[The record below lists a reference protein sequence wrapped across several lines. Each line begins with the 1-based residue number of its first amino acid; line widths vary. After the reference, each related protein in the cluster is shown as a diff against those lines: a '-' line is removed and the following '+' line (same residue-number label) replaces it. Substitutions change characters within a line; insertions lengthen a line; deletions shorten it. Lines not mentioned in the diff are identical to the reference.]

1 MYSTNPSS
9 DQSHRSTFDRFLPAS
24 EVDARGPFLNR
35 IAVARLRK
43 ASRYL
48 MALATLLLLLLAGCA
63 SDSKYDDE
71 EQDESKSWPVEKLFT
86 EAKKELKSGD
96 YTLAIQYFETLQARF
111 PFGKFAQQAQLE
123 AAYAYYL
130 SEEYDSAIASANRFI
145 RLNPT
150 HPKVDY
156 AYYLRGLSSFH
167 KKDTS
172 FDAIMPQ
179 DPSTRD
185 PGASRESFNYF
196 AELVKKFPKSK
207 YVPDAIKRMKF
218 QRNTL
223 AKHELNIAS
232 FYFKRGA
239 YVAAANRAKYV
250 VENYPRTPAIPNAL
264 LVMTKAYEALEM
276 DDLAKNSRK
285 ILNMNYPNFEN
296 NPSSVLKGEAE

>member
-1 MYSTNPSS
+1 MYRTYRNSVRKP
-9 DQSHRSTFDRFLPAS
+9 RSIHGSPLIVLLS
-24 EVDARGPFLNR
+24 
-35 IAVARLRK
+35 
-43 ASRYL
+43 
-48 MALATLLLLLLAGCA
+48 LLLLLVGCA
-63 SDSKYDDE
+63 GDSSKYDDE
-71 EQDESKSWPVEKLFT
+71 EADESKSWPVEKLFS
-86 EAKKELKSGD
+86 EAKKELKAGD
-96 YTLAIQYFETLQARF
+96 YTLAIQYYETLQARF
-111 PFGKFAQQAQLE
+111 PFGKYAQQAQLE

-172 FDAIMPQ
+172 MDAIMPQ
-179 DPSTRD
+179 DSSTRD

-207 YVPDAIKRMKF
+207 YVPDSIKRMKF

-232 FYFKRGA
+232 FYLRRGA

-285 ILNMNYPNFEN
+285 ILNLNYPDFEN
-296 NPSSVLKGEAE
+296 NPSSVLNSEE

>member
-1 MYSTNPSS
+1 MPKNFSQFNTQYFATSNRGGALSGVAAS
-9 DQSHRSTFDRFLPAS
+9 IRSPQRWRLARYAVILAS
-24 EVDARGPFLNR
+24 LLV
-35 IAVARLRK
+35 
-43 ASRYL
+43 
-48 MALATLLLLLLAGCA
+48 LAACA
-63 SDSKYDDE
+63 SSGDTYDSDG
-71 EQDESKSWPVEKLFT
+71 DESKTWPVEKLFS
-86 EAKKELKSGD
+86 EAKRELKAGD
-96 YTLAIQYFETLQARF
+96 YTLAVQYFETLQARF
-111 PFGKFAQQAQLE
+111 PFGKYAQQAQLE

-130 SEEYDSAIASANRFI
+130 SDEFDSAIASANRFI

-156 AYYLRGLSSFH
+156 AYYLRGLASFH
-167 KKDTS
+167 KKDSS
-172 FDAIMPQ
+172 FDAIAPQ

-196 AELVKKFPKSK
+196 AELVKKFPNSK

-232 FYFKRGA
+232 FYLKRGA

-285 ILNMNYPNFEN
+285 ILDMNYPNFEQ
-296 NPSSVLKGEAE
+296 NPNSVLTTEE